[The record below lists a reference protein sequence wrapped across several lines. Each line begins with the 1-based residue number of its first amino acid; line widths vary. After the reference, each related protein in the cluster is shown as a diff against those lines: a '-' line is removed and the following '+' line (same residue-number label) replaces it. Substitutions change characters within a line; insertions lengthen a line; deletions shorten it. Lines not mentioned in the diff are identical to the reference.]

1 MNTRPK
7 HLPGPTVRTPR
18 VATLFGVQYQCQY
31 QYQAVFPRKH
41 PSEIFNRLPP
51 APSRGS
57 APSATSSVAP
67 SYAEHLGGLQGSA
80 DRTSS
85 PRAKRPGKLKLGLG
99 WEYLGIWEY
108 LKNRHIEIISTEYWE
123 DLGRCKIGHL
133 GHDQRLN
140 VVQISWDEVR
150 IFSAHSHEQIH
161 IRIPSNSHNKVMI
174 LALYHFYLMPMNAT
188 FLYVDT
194 HTEICIHIY
203 MCVCAYFNYE
213 H

>member
-1 MNTRPK
+1 MRDLLRKRKRKELLCCKGYRFCRPSRRPTQMNTRPK

-31 QYQAVFPRKH
+31 QYKAVFPRKH

-99 WEYLGIWEY
+99 WEYLGI
-108 LKNRHIEIISTEYWE
+108 S
-123 DLGRCKIGHL
+123 
-133 GHDQRLN
+133 
-140 VVQISWDEVR
+140 
-150 IFSAHSHEQIH
+150 
-161 IRIPSNSHNKVMI
+161 
-174 LALYHFYLMPMNAT
+174 
-188 FLYVDT
+188 
-194 HTEICIHIY
+194 
-203 MCVCAYFNYE
+203 
-213 H
+213 